1 MSLEAALDDERKQ
14 IIEIM
19 ERQKR
24 KSEAQAKDAS
34 SRGRSQSPG
43 MARTQSRG
51 ISGRSLSRGSV
62 ADDRFSITQHDPSER
77 LRSPSSTRLK
87 KDVLSDDEASLSSD
101 EEQISDTDSEFG
113 YDDGGALLPNF
124 ATYSPALE
132 TATTDKVNI
141 KDEVASIGRADTAR
155 LIADAKKAEELDQ
168 LSAAERAVANARLVG
183 QNVPRDV
190 AEMVGA
196 DSRSPHNDKFF
207 QEDKERKEKLKEYAV
222 YKKKLVSPTG
232 NANDNFLVP
241 YTSDVEERKDSELAR
256 SLNEHVE
263 VSPIESSGDNAR
275 AIRTI
280 TRGGFFEIVKGQKR
294 PKTFLLCTDFSDES
308 KYALEWCVG
317 TVLVDGSV
325 LYIINVIE
333 DDDFSSMNLN
343 GIPSQTYSKGSPLT
357 PTASAPASAPSKSRD
372 KLRTDNVERMT
383 AEVLELLRLTKLQV
397 HVVCESIHHPIPRH
411 FIVEIIHH
419 LSPTLVIVGSKGK
432 SALKGVLL
440 GSLSNYLVRKSNVP
454 VMVVKRKLKKLT
466 RRKANQFSNNI
477 KPLHTLAEARID

>member
-1 MSLEAALDDERKQ
+1 MSLEAALDDERRQ

-24 KSEAQAKDAS
+24 KSEAQAKETA

-43 MARTQSRG
+43 MSRTASRG
-51 ISGRSLSRGSV
+51 MSGRSLSRGSG
-62 ADDRFSITQHDPSER
+62 ADNRFSITQHDPSER

-87 KDVLSDDEASLSSD
+87 KDVLSDEELTGPSSD

-124 ATYSPALE
+124 ATYSPGLE
-132 TATTDKVNI
+132 TATTDKVSV
-141 KDEVASIGRADTAR
+141 KDEVALGKSDTSR
-155 LIADAKKAEELDQ
+155 LIADAKRAEELDQ

-183 QNVPRDV
+183 QDVPKDV
-190 AEMVGA
+190 ADRVGA
-196 DSRSPHNDKFF
+196 DTGALHNDKFF
-207 QEDKERKEKLKEYAV
+207 QEDKERKDKLKEYAV

-256 SLNEHVE
+256 SLNERVD
-263 VSPIESSGDNAR
+263 VSPIESSSENAR

-280 TRGGFFEIVKGQKR
+280 TRGGFFDIVKGQKK

-317 TVLVDGSV
+317 TVLMDGSV

-343 GIPSQTYSKGSPLT
+343 GIPSQSYTKGNTLSPTL
-357 PTASAPASAPSKSRD
+357 SAPASVPSKSRD
-372 KLRTDNVERMT
+372 KLRVDNVERMT

-466 RRKANQFSNNI
+466 RRKGTQFSNNI